1 MEDLMKFTTF
11 NSFGKISISRRAISK
26 VAAVAV
32 QECYGVVGLVNP
44 TFNRESKSHGYKGIV
59 LSSNETDIIM
69 VDVYVVLRYSVT
81 ISAVSE
87 SIRKAVKYSIE
98 NFTGMIVKGVDV
110 HVIDV
115 R

>member
-1 MEDLMKFTTF
+1 
-11 NSFGKISISRRAISK
+11 
-26 VAAVAV
+26 
-32 QECYGVVGLVNP
+32 
-44 TFNRESKSHGYKGIV
+44 
-59 LSSNETDIIM
+59 M

-87 SIRKAVKYSIE
+87 SIRKAVKYAIE
-98 NFTGMIVKGVDV
+98 SFTGMIVKSVDV